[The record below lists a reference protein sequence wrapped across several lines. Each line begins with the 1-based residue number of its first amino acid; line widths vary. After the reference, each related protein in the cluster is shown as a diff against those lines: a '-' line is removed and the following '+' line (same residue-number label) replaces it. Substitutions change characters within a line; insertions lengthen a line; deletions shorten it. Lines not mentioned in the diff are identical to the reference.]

1 MSEELTL
8 YIVDPS
14 ETGSGRPDDFD
25 ATIVSNRFRLKRYS
39 DNTFKH
45 GIFAELGLQIDG
57 EDDIYYEQQ
66 MIAGPT
72 NFEGTALNLVI
83 SPDGKHLAGPPDVTK
98 EDWLALGRGDE
109 GTTMVAGTE
118 DTYTGNYLVS
128 LRQGWT
134 PKYHAHAQLLDSIY
148 MLYPDPNDPKGTSF
162 PRNPAADSLVGY
174 RFHFKRLAQDERM
187 KSKKKNKDNKPEP
200 EYTVLCATDALGKVE
215 VKSGGKKSTSAIK
228 TNAPVAA
235 TSSNNATATFATS
248 DDAESFDS
256 RLENA
261 ILELLGETPQ
271 ELTTLRSQVLNS
283 FKSGA
288 DKGAAIKLI
297 NNAKWMSSSDR
308 PWTFDNGSLSI

>member
-39 DNTFKH
+39 DNTYKH
-45 GIFAELGLQIDG
+45 GIYAEIGLQIDG
-57 EDDIYYEQQ
+57 EDEIYYEQQ

-72 NFEGTALNLVI
+72 NYEGTALNLVI

-118 DTYTGNYLVS
+118 DSYTGNFLVS

-134 PKYHAHAQLLDSIY
+134 PKYHAHAQLLDSIK
-148 MLYPDPNDPKGTSF
+148 MLYPDPNDPKGTTF
-162 PRNPAADSLVGY
+162 PLTPAADSIVGY
-174 RFHFKRLAQDERM
+174 RFHFKRLPQDERM
-187 KSKKKNKDNKPEP
+187 KSKKKDGKPQQ

-215 VKSGGKKSTSAIK
+215 VKGVGKKT
-228 TNAPVAA
+228 TAA
-235 TSSNNATATFATS
+235 TAKPANASASATTATAATT
-248 DDAESFDS
+248 DDGDSFES
-256 RLENA
+256 RLEAA
-261 ILELLGETPQ
+261 ILELLDENPKP
-271 ELTTLRSQVLNS
+271 LTELRSQILNS
-283 FKSGA
+283 FKTGA
-288 DKGAAIKLI
+288 DKGSAIKLV
-297 NNAKWMSSSDR
+297 NNAKWMGSDAR
-308 PWTFDNGSLSI
+308 PWTNNDGALSI